1 MGARGCGGQGC
12 RPGLPRSGDRP
23 RRRPCRPEALP
34 FPTTRSASSN
44 PFTGSEKVTA
54 IENAP
59 VTGSL
64 AELVMVTV
72 GAAVFAVM
80 ENWSAAALGFPELS
94 CAAPAAMS
102 TVTVP
107 ETSGVIV
114 AVCKVAGFTAGR
126 GEPRHRATGI
136 VGQLPRVRGQTP
148 GLPRGGDERRSR
160 SSTSPAPVEAHRRG
174 SDNRGS
180 VNHQVRR
187 GPCAQSAHPA
197 LRVRS
202 APARRAGLCSDKGG
216 VPAGRRPRRN
226 RCRRLHELRTDT
238 TWPTCQSELGVVPN
252 RHALI
257 RGSSGRGRQART
269 AAHRPATPDPGRSAG
284 CPVNR
289 AARRRRA
296 ATAAFRGCKTGR
308 RCRCGR
314 RT

>member
-80 ENWSAAALGFPELS
+80 ENWSAAALEFPELS

-148 GLPRGGDERRSR
+148 GLPRRGVRRRRRRCGCRARTARRFDVADGHGEPGGRQSATVLATWGYGQRCDRPRRSCR
-160 SSTSPAPVEAHRRG
+160 PSFPVAFEHRLTHRAPGEACVTRRAMPAQGPAHGPGSPTRNTRAAARAVSRRAKTAAARPAPV
-174 SDNRGS
+174 
-180 VNHQVRR
+180 
-187 GPCAQSAHPA
+187 PA
-197 LRVRS
+197 
-202 APARRAGLCSDKGG
+202 
-216 VPAGRRPRRN
+216 
-226 RCRRLHELRTDT
+226 
-238 TWPTCQSELGVVPN
+238 
-252 RHALI
+252 I
-257 RGSSGRGRQART
+257 
-269 AAHRPATPDPGRSAG
+269 AA
-284 CPVNR
+284 
-289 AARRRRA
+289 
-296 ATAAFRGCKTGR
+296 
-308 RCRCGR
+308 
-314 RT
+314 

>member
-1 MGARGCGGQGC
+1 M
-12 RPGLPRSGDRP
+12 
-23 RRRPCRPEALP
+23 
-34 FPTTRSASSN
+34 
-44 PFTGSEKVTA
+44 TA

-148 GLPRGGDERRSR
+148 GLPPRGGR
-160 SSTSPAPVEAHRRG
+160 
-174 SDNRGS
+174 
-180 VNHQVRR
+180 
-187 GPCAQSAHPA
+187 
-197 LRVRS
+197 
-202 APARRAGLCSDKGG
+202 
-216 VPAGRRPRRN
+216 
-226 RCRRLHELRTDT
+226 
-238 TWPTCQSELGVVPN
+238 
-252 RHALI
+252 
-257 RGSSGRGRQART
+257 
-269 AAHRPATPDPGRSAG
+269 
-284 CPVNR
+284 
-289 AARRRRA
+289 ARRRILVGTLA
-296 ATAAFRGCKTGR
+296 AMPAAWAVGVAAAADAAGLETQAPAGDAPSPCSSTNFVVADVGIEKTPCATAWASAKCVVR
-308 RCRCGR
+308 
-314 RT
+314 